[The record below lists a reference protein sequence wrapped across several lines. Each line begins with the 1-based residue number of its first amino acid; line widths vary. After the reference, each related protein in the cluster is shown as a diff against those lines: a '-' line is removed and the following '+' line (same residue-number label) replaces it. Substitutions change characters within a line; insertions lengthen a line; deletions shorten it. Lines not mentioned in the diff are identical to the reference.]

1 MNKTVT
7 LTPANEEKRMGK
19 REHETGNGTATVAQL
34 KIDQAGVVAVKVE
47 GREGWQ
53 EGFVMDLW
61 AVCVQL
67 RLAHLG
73 LGVLF
78 FSVTVQS
85 CLTRGNGRIQC
96 KVGSMLMR
104 AE

>member
-1 MNKTVT
+1 MT
-7 LTPANEEKRMGK
+7 LAPANKKKRMDK
-19 REHETGNGTATVAQL
+19 REHETSSGTATVAQL
-34 KIDQAGVVAVKVE
+34 KVDQAGVVAVKVE

-53 EGFVMDLW
+53 EGFIMDLW

-85 CLTRGNGRIQC
+85 CLTRGNGRTQC
-96 KVGSMLMR
+96 KVGSMLVR
-104 AE
+104 TE

>member
-1 MNKTVT
+1 MD
-7 LTPANEEKRMGK
+7 E
-19 REHETGNGTATVAQL
+19 REHETSSGTATVAQL
-34 KIDQAGVVAVKVE
+34 KVDQARVVAVKVE

-53 EGFVMDLW
+53 EGFVMNLW
-61 AVCVQL
+61 AVCVRL

-78 FSVTVQS
+78 LSVTVQS

-96 KVGSMLMR
+96 KVGSMLVR
-104 AE
+104 TE